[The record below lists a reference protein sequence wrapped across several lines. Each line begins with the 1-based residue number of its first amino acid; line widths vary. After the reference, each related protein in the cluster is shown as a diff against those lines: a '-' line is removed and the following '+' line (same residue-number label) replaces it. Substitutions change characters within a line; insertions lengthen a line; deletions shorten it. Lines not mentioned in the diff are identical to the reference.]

1 MISNKLCCLMLGV
14 FLLSG
19 SAYANS
25 KASINIIPKPNQ
37 LTVSDGDFVFKS
49 GLTVSAPADS
59 RAKNLL
65 ASKLETAAGITLKNV
80 TGGKANIVLAIKKAP
95 ELGVEGYRLQVTKN
109 QVKVEAATE
118 NGLYYGIQSLLQLLP
133 PQIESTQKV
142 EANWQVPCVNIDDAP
157 RFSYRGVML
166 DCSRH
171 FSTVDEIKKILDALA
186 IYKINKFHWHLTDDQ
201 GWRIEIKRYPKL
213 TEIGSVRMEDGKP
226 YGGFYTQEQ
235 VKEIIKYAADRNIE
249 VIPEIEMPGH
259 GLAALSAYPEYSCTG
274 GPFKPRTIW
283 GVEDDV
289 FCAGNEETYKFLEN
303 ILDEVCALF
312 PSKYV
317 HVGGDECPKIRW
329 EQCPKCQ
336 AVMKENGLKTD
347 MELQSYFTKR
357 IEKYLETKGK
367 RLFGWDEILEGGIA
381 PSATIMSWRG
391 EQGGIDAANAGHD
404 VVMTPGGY
412 VYLDHYQGD
421 MLCEKVK
428 IGGLSTLQNVY
439 GYDPIPAAIAPD
451 KAFHVLGLQGNV
463 WQEYMF
469 EPNQIEFQLF
479 PRVTA
484 IAEVGWTKKQNKDLD
499 SFIKRIDN
507 QEVRWDY
514 HNLNYYIPMPEGNMN
529 YIEFTDK
536 VTLPFTTNRPVKVVY
551 TLDGSD
557 PTASSAVYKS
567 PLTIDRSVT
576 LKLRSVLPQGTLSP
590 VRVIELTKTV
600 PYRGLAKVDGLNK
613 GMKMQYVKDG
623 NYTSVDQLESIKN
636 WNDTIVTSINDFFK
650 FKKKEQS
657 GGAAILDGYIYVEKD
672 GDYILHC
679 LADQF
684 YLNGKL
690 LIVNDKMKKNA
701 KSDITVPL
709 TAGYYPIKIVFLN
722 RQYQGVVS
730 EWMDARPTLR
740 PIDNTNRELPTAVY
754 YK

>member
-1 MISNKLCCLMLGV
+1 MKCKKLYGIMLGA

-19 SAYANS
+19 HVFAAS
-25 KASINIIPKPNQ
+25 KASVNIIPKPNQ
-37 LTVSDGDFVFKS
+37 VVVGEGYFVFS
-49 GLTVSAPADS
+49 NGITISAPAGS
-59 RAKNLL
+59 RSKALL
-65 ASKLETAAGITLKNV
+65 VQKLQAAAGIGLKDAA
-80 TGGKANIVLAIKKAP
+80 GSKASVELSIRKAP
-95 ELGVEGYRLQVTKN
+95 ELGTEGYRLLVTK
-109 QVKVEAATE
+109 KEIKLDAATE
-118 NGLYYGIQSLLQLLP
+118 NGLYYGVQSLLQLLP
-133 PQIESTQKV
+133 PQIESGQKV
-142 EANWQVPCVNIDDAP
+142 EANWQVPCVSISDTP
-157 RFSYRGVML
+157 RFSYRGIML

-171 FSTVDEIKKILDALA
+171 FSTVDEIKKMLDAFAL
-186 IYKINKFHWHLTDDQ
+186 YKINKFHWHLTDDQ

-213 TEIGSVRMEDGKP
+213 TQIGSVRVEEGKP

-235 VKEIIKYAADRNIE
+235 AKEIIQYATDRNIE

-259 GLAALSAYPEYSCTG
+259 GMAALAAYPEYSCTG
-274 GPFKPRTIW
+274 GPFKQPRITW

-289 FCAGNEETYKFLEN
+289 FCAGNDATYTFLQN
-303 ILDEVCALF
+303 ILDEVCTLF

-317 HVGGDECPKIRW
+317 HVGGDECPKVRW
-329 EQCPKCQ
+329 QNCPKCQ
-336 AVMKENGLKTD
+336 SVMKANGLKTE

-357 IEKYLETKGK
+357 MEKYLESKGK

-391 EQGGIDAANAGHD
+391 EQGGIEAANAGHD

-439 GYDPIPAAIAPD
+439 GYDPIPKAIAAD
-451 KAFHVLGLQGNV
+451 KAFHVLGLQGNM

-469 EPNQIEFQLF
+469 EPNQIEFQIF

-484 IAEVGWTKKQNKDLD
+484 IAEVGWTKKENKNLD
-499 SFIKRIDN
+499 SFIQRIDN
-507 QEVRWDY
+507 QQIRWDY
-514 HNLNYYIPMPEGNMN
+514 HSLNYYIPMPEGNMN
-529 YIEFTDK
+529 YIQFTDK

-557 PTASSAVYKS
+557 PTATSAVYS
-567 PLTIDRSVT
+567 EPLTVDRSVT

-590 VRVIELTKTV
+590 VRAIELTKTV
-600 PYRGLAKVDGLNK
+600 PYKGLAKVDGLNK
-613 GMKMQYVKDG
+613 GMKMRYVKDG
-623 NYTSVDQLESIKN
+623 DYTSVNQLEAVAQWK
-636 WNDTIVTSINDFFK
+636 DTIVTSINDFFK

-672 GDYILHC
+672 GDYTLHC

-709 TAGYYPIKIVFLN
+709 TAGYFPIKIVFLN

-730 EWMDARPTLR
+730 EWMDARPTVR
-740 PIDNTNRELPTAVY
+740 PVSNTNRDLPTVVY
-754 YK
+754 Y

>member
-1 MISNKLCCLMLGV
+1 MKCLKCWGLMLSTI
-14 FLLSG
+14 FLSG
-19 SAYANS
+19 SSFATGKANIS
-25 KASINIIPKPNQ
+25 IIPKPNQ
-37 LTVSDGDFVFKS
+37 ITVNDGRFVFKNEM
-49 GLTVSAPADS
+49 TVKAPANS
-59 RAKNLL
+59 RAKALL
-65 ASKLETAAGITLKNV
+65 SQKLETAAGITLKNS
-80 TGGKANIVLAIKKAP
+80 TGGQANLLFSIRQSA
-95 ELGVEGYRLQVTKN
+95 ELGQEGYRLQVTKN
-109 QVKVEAATE
+109 QIKLEAATE
-118 NGLYYGIQSLLQLLP
+118 NGLYYAVQSLLQLLP
-133 PQIESTQKV
+133 PQIESKAKISATW
-142 EANWQVPCVNIDDAP
+142 EVPCVNITDAP

-171 FSTVDEIKKILDALA
+171 FSTIEEIKKMLDVFA

-213 TEIGSVRMEDGKP
+213 TEIGAFRMEDGKP

-235 VKEIIKYAADRNIE
+235 VKDILKYAAERNIE

-259 GLAALSAYPEYSCTG
+259 GLAALAAYPEYSCTG

-289 FCAGNEETYKFLEN
+289 FCAGNEPTYQFLQN

-317 HVGGDECPKIRW
+317 HVGGDECPKVRW
-329 EQCPKCQ
+329 KECPKCQ
-336 AVMKENGLKTD
+336 AVMKSNGLKNE

-357 IEKYLETKGK
+357 IEKYLESKGK

-391 EQGGIDAANAGHD
+391 EQGGIEAANAGHD

-421 MLCEKVK
+421 LLCEQVK

-439 GYDPIPAAIAPD
+439 GYNPIPKSIAPD
-451 KAFHVLGLQGNV
+451 KAHHVLGLQGNL
-463 WQEYMF
+463 WQEYMY
-469 EPNQIEFQLF
+469 EPSQIEFQLF

-484 IAEVGWTKKQNKDLD
+484 IAEVGWTKLENKDLD
-499 SFIKRIDN
+499 SFIQRIDD
-507 QEVRWDY
+507 QQIRWDF
-514 HNLNYYIPMPEGNMN
+514 HDVNYYIPMPEGNMN
-529 YIEFTDK
+529 YIQFVDK
-536 VTLPFTTNRPVKVVY
+536 VTLPFTTSRPVKIVY
-551 TLDGSD
+551 TLDGSE
-557 PTASSAVYKS
+557 PNAASPVYTGS
-567 PLTIDRSVT
+567 LTIDKSVT
-576 LKLRSVLPQGTLSP
+576 LKLRSILPQGKLSP
-590 VRVIELTKTV
+590 VRIIELTKTV
-600 PYRGLAKVDGLNK
+600 PYKGLQKVENLRK
-613 GMKMQYVKDG
+613 GMKMRYVKDG
-623 NYTSVDQLESIKN
+623 DYTAVDQLASISN
-636 WNDTIVTSINDFFK
+636 WKDTVAISVNDFFK

-672 GDYILHC
+672 GSYILHC

-684 YLNGKL
+684 YLDGKL

-722 RQYQGVVS
+722 RVYAGVVS
-730 EWMDARPTLR
+730 EWMDARPTVR
-740 PIDNTNRELPTAVY
+740 PVDNSNRELPTPVY
-754 YK
+754 Y